1 MNQFLNVVKVN
12 QLDNYLLASPSNIK
26 LDRWQKSLNGYAH
39 ILNVVDMASLKDSV
53 ARLKPDVLLLDQELP
68 GLGGVSGITGLRK
81 LSPKTKIIMLVD
93 SISDD
98 EQEWCYFRAGV
109 RGCCRNDINAETLRT
124 LTNAVQQGELWIRRT
139 LTYKLLDQM
148 GEPSSKKKETSRKCL
163 GQLAQLTRREYEISL
178 RVSNGESNKQIAQ
191 SLDITERTVK
201 AHLTE
206 VYRKLGVLDRVKL
219 AIVLSADSRQNR
231 RPPTKFVGAS
241 LH

>member
-1 MNQFLNVVKVN
+1 MNHFLSVVKVD
-12 QLDNYLLASPSNIK
+12 QLDNYLLASPSSNK

-39 ILNVVDMASLKDSV
+39 LLNVVDMASLKDAV

-68 GLGGVSGITGLRK
+68 GLGGVSGIAGLRK
-81 LSPKTKIIMLVD
+81 LSPETKIVMLVGT
-93 SISDD
+93 ISDD
-98 EQEWCYFRAGV
+98 EEEWGYFRAGV
-109 RGCCRNDINAETLRT
+109 RGCCRNDIDAETLRT

-139 LTYKLLDQM
+139 LTYKLLGQM
-148 GEPSSKKKETSRKCL
+148 GGPSSKKKETSRKCL

-206 VYRKLGVLDRVKL
+206 VYRKLGVVDRVKL
-219 AIVLSADSRQNR
+219 AIALSADSRQNR
-231 RPPTKFVGAS
+231 RPSTKFVGAA

>member
-1 MNQFLNVVKVN
+1 MNRFLSVVKVD
-12 QLDNYLLASPSNIK
+12 QLDSYLLASPSSNK

-39 ILNVVDMASLKDSV
+39 LLNVVDMASLKDAV

-68 GLGGVSGITGLRK
+68 GLGGVNGIASLRK
-81 LSPKTKIIMLVD
+81 LRPETKIVMLVGT
-93 SISDD
+93 ISDD
-98 EQEWCYFRAGV
+98 EEEWGYFRAGV
-109 RGCCRNDINAETLRT
+109 RGCCRNDIDAETLRI

-148 GEPSSKKKETSRKCL
+148 GGPSSKKKETSRKCL

-206 VYRKLGVLDRVKL
+206 VYRKLGVVDRVKL
-219 AIVLSADSRQNR
+219 AIALSADSRQNR
-231 RPPTKFVGAS
+231 RPSTKFVGSS